1 MDFEPIQHQL
11 TQTQGFDLVQ
21 RRPGKH
27 QVIAPIYH
35 EDGDMLDIY
44 LKSSSLGGGYV
55 RICDYGL
62 ALMRLSYTFDLNT
75 GTKREILNSILKNSD
90 VEEDDGNLYIDV
102 QINYLFEGIMQF
114 AGCVQKVCNMRYWS
128 REVVRS
134 AFYDDLGSHVADSY
148 KDFVPKPKLTP
159 LPSLDLTVDWTLSLD
174 RRSFYLFGVR
184 GNDKANLVSISLLEF
199 KLARLSYVS
208 VVVHEDMSEL
218 GTREQTILTRN
229 ADKQYP
235 NLDDF
240 RESGVQDLQRL
251 AGLT

>member
-1 MDFEPIQHQL
+1 MNLTSVNNHLTRDQDFRLE
-11 TQTQGFDLVQ
+11 Q

-27 QVIAPIYH
+27 QIIAPIFH

-44 LKSSSLGGGYV
+44 LQSSSLGDDYV

-62 ALMRLSYTFDLNT
+62 ALMRLSYTFELNT

-90 VEEDDGNLYIDV
+90 VEENNGNLYIDV
-102 QINYLFEGIMQF
+102 ELDHLFEGIMQF

-128 REVVRS
+128 REVIRS
-134 AFYDDLGSHVADSY
+134 VFYDDLSSHVVNTFQA
-148 KDFVPKPKLTP
+148 FLPKPKLTP

-174 RRSFYLFGVR
+174 TRSFYLFGVR
-184 GNDKANLVSISLLEF
+184 GNDKANLVAISLLEF

-208 VVVHEDMSEL
+208 IVVHEDMSDL
-218 GTREQTILTRN
+218 GSREQTILTRN

-240 RESGVQDLQRL
+240 RESGVQDLRRL
-251 AGLT
+251 AGVV

>member
-21 RRPGKH
+21 RRAGKH
-27 QVIAPIYH
+27 QLIAPIYH

-44 LKSSSLGGGYV
+44 LKSSSLGDGYV

-62 ALMRLSYTFDLNT
+62 ALMRLSYTFELNT

-90 VEEDDGNLYIDV
+90 VEEDNGNLYIDV
-102 QINYLFEGIMQF
+102 ELDYLFEGIMQF

-134 AFYDDLGSHVADSY
+134 AFYDDLGNHVASSFQ
-148 KDFVPKPKLTP
+148 DFQPQPKLIP
-159 LPSLDLTVDWTLSLD
+159 LPSLGLTVDWTLTLD
-174 RRSFYLFGVR
+174 RRSFFLFGVR
-184 GNDKANLVSISLLEF
+184 GNDGANRVSITLLEF
-199 KLARLSYVS
+199 TLAQLSYVS
-208 VVVHEDMSEL
+208 IVVHEDMTEL
-218 GTREQTILTRN
+218 GTREQTVLTRH

-235 NLDDF
+235 NLDGF

-251 AGLT
+251 AGVT

>member
-1 MDFEPIQHQL
+1 
-11 TQTQGFDLVQ
+11 
-21 RRPGKH
+21 
-27 QVIAPIYH
+27 
-35 EDGDMLDIY
+35 
-44 LKSSSLGGGYV
+44 
-55 RICDYGL
+55 
-62 ALMRLSYTFDLNT
+62 
-75 GTKREILNSILKNSD
+75 
-90 VEEDDGNLYIDV
+90 
-102 QINYLFEGIMQF
+102 MQF

-148 KDFVPKPKLTP
+148 KAFVPKPKLTP

-208 VVVHEDMSEL
+208 IVVHEDMSEL

-251 AGLT
+251 AGMM